1 MDLDLTVEDVVLIG
15 NYVSFN
21 VTVPLE
27 ENANADPRPSVFAI
41 LMNKDKSS
49 LPPRETNALNNKK
62 RLRNSIIDWL
72 ESNKLFF
79 TREAS
84 TGVGEELVVA
94 LTDVFWYIDGQHKTL
109 ADRSHTVPDIFRQF
123 SDYNLPEVYK
133 HKKKATEN
141 MQSSNLKNH
150 SSVLF
155 RICGTAYM
163 KSANWLIVRRNLLQL
178 ADNLRQHAD
187 YLDNQNEVVTEK
199 HRKLTRT
206 DEYEW
211 EVYAPQTVKNPTL
224 IARYKNVNQVIL
236 QSLPYVPVFMNEYAP
251 NDSRRRYEFLKGLYF
266 ECKVV
271 RFSYTTSREHLHF
284 LWKINRDDSETVVQQ
299 KNDDISD
306 MLKQQFPKY
315 FSRAMKQHFIE
326 TIGKIT
332 SDKPMVLREIFRRL
346 TGDSSA
352 DRNQYEKEISDRI
365 REALDGEDDTLIWDL
380 RINNSGRPE
389 QYIPFLEECQ
399 KYIESKVQTVVQERR
414 HAPLSDGEVVTYM
427 ATALNARTLYEAV
440 VKQCPEGVAIPS
452 QQWLKWQ
459 FWPRHAGKLSAKRY
473 TGRIKIRYM
482 VQSRQFRKNHVDSY
496 YASALWGYQK
506 EFAIK
511 ALYVQ
516 CKKMWSK

>member
-1 MDLDLTVEDVVLIG
+1 M
-15 NYVSFN
+15 
-21 VTVPLE
+21 
-27 ENANADPRPSVFAI
+27 
-41 LMNKDKSS
+41 
-49 LPPRETNALNNKK
+49 
-62 RLRNSIIDWL
+62 
-72 ESNKLFF
+72 
-79 TREAS
+79 
-84 TGVGEELVVA
+84 
-94 LTDVFWYIDGQHKTL
+94 
-109 ADRSHTVPDIFRQF
+109 
-123 SDYNLPEVYK
+123 
-133 HKKKATEN
+133 
-141 MQSSNLKNH
+141 
-150 SSVLF
+150 
-155 RICGTAYM
+155 
-163 KSANWLIVRRNLLQL
+163 
-178 ADNLRQHAD
+178 
-187 YLDNQNEVVTEK
+187 
-199 HRKLTRT
+199 
-206 DEYEW
+206 
-211 EVYAPQTVKNPTL
+211 
-224 IARYKNVNQVIL
+224 
-236 QSLPYVPVFMNEYAP
+236 
-251 NDSRRRYEFLKGLYF
+251 
-266 ECKVV
+266 
-271 RFSYTTSREHLHF
+271 
-284 LWKINRDDSETVVQQ
+284 QQ

-399 KYIESKVQTVVQERR
+399 KYIESKVQIAVQERR

-482 VQSRQFRKNHVDSY
+482 VQSRQFRKNHVDS
-496 YASALWGYQK
+496 
-506 EFAIK
+506 
-511 ALYVQ
+511 
-516 CKKMWSK
+516 